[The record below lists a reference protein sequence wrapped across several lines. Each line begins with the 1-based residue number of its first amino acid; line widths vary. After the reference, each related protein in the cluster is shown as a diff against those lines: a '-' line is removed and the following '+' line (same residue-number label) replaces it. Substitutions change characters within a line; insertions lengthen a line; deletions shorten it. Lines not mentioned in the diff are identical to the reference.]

1 MKKIIKCCDKCN
13 SEDSIYVCD
22 VCGKQDIPF
31 TLSCGYGSD
40 LDGEQYDFCSFQC
53 MLQFIKD
60 ELSKQEPQDDRFI
73 FGEKGE

>member
-1 MKKIIKCCDKCN
+1 MKREIHHCDKCG
-13 SEDSIYVCD
+13 SHETEYICD
-22 VCGKQDIPF
+22 VCGKDDIPF

-40 LDGEQYDFCSFQC
+40 LDGEQYEFCSFQC

-60 ELSKQEPQDDRFI
+60 ELSKQEPLDDRFI